1 MRQVL
6 YKADKRDL
14 DSYLKR
20 DGSLNMTGNLK
31 INNYRI
37 KGLPTTTPQTG
48 DKATSNDY
56 VLTLINDLP
65 NVYLDRAGSLKMTG
79 DLNMDNNRIK
89 NLNDEPQ
96 SGTDA
101 INKNQ
106 LDSVVRKSHIK
117 PSHKANQFDY
127 LMKNTLEW
135 SDLIAGGNSFNLV
148 KFGDLSPNKGNF
160 HSYNHK
166 VIYTTINKN
175 SVGGYKYKMGIQ
187 CFPVTKNSDVI
198 TLCVLKS

>member
-1 MRQVL
+1 
-6 YKADKRDL
+6 
-14 DSYLKR
+14 
-20 DGSLNMTGNLK
+20 MTGNLQ

-65 NVYLDRAGSLKMTG
+65 NVYLDRAGSL
-79 DLNMDNNRIK
+79 NMDNNRIK

-117 PSHKANQFDY
+117 PSHKAKQFYY

-135 SDLIAGGNSFNLV
+135 SDLIPGGNSFNLV
-148 KFGDLSPNKGNF
+148 KFGDLSPDKGNF

-166 VIYTTINKN
+166 VIYTTTNKN
-175 SVGGYKYKMGIQ
+175 SLGGYKYKMGIP
-187 CFPVTKNSDVI
+187 CFPVTRNSDVV